1 MALAISFVGSFLP
14 GCGMRIAASAAESAL
29 RIGEPSNRKAIDTR
43 FVDDDFLVSLAEE
56 LLLDQPRCPTA
67 AHRTFD
73 DAHEM
78 TSAKEKGRDEL
89 ATLWL
94 STIQLSGFRRR
105 GPPIDESGFPSS
117 P

>member
-1 MALAISFVGSFLP
+1 MGLAISFVHSLLP
-14 GCGMRIAASAAESAL
+14 GGGLGIAASAAESTL

-43 FVDDDFLVSLAEE
+43 LVDDDFLVSLAEE

-73 DAHEM
+73 DSHEM
-78 TSAKEKGRDEL
+78 TSTKEKGCDEL

-94 STIQLSGFRRR
+94 PTIQLSGFRRQ
-105 GPPIDESGFPSS
+105 GP
-117 P
+117 